1 MGGENVSEPMEAFEV
16 WLIRL
21 VAQAVEAGEVPA
33 KLLMDLQAAL
43 EVGRAVSQEA
53 GHAAAIRQIADI
65 AEIPEEQAAEALAK
79 IEAEPTVTREIL
91 MRRIAEAWLEG
102 QRKAFRGR

>member
-1 MGGENVSEPMEAFEV
+1 MEAFEA
-16 WLIRL
+16 WLLRR

-33 KLLMDLQAAL
+33 KLLMDLQASFEDA
-43 EVGRAVSQEA
+43 RATPQEIS
-53 GHAAAIRQIADI
+53 HAAAIRQIADI
-65 AEIPEEQAAEALAK
+65 AEISAEQAAEALAK

-102 QRKAFRGR
+102 QRKVYGTDEIWSSGDAC